1 MIGRTLSHY
10 RIVEPLGA
18 GGMGEVY
25 RARDEKLGRDVAV
38 KVLPADSLGDEA
50 ARRRF
55 RKEAEALVRLS
66 HPHIATLFDVDSAD
80 GTDFIVME
88 VVPGPRS
95 RSDSQDGP
103 LREKEVVRLGTQ
115 LVRGLMAAHE
125 KGIIHRD
132 LKPSNLSLTED
143 GLLKILDFGL
153 VRLVKPGPGVVGETA
168 PTETAAGRAAG
179 RCRTCRRSSCGAGES
194 TPGRTCTRWGR
205 SCSSWRRAGGSSSRR
220 TRSSSPTRSC
230 TRRRR
235 RRAASSR
242 PSRRGSRPSS

>member
-1 MIGRTLSHY
+1 MIGRTLLHY

-38 KVLPADSLGDEA
+38 KVLPADALTDEA

-55 RKEAEALVRLS
+55 HKEAEALVRLS

-88 VVPGPRS
+88 VVPGPTLKERL
-95 RSDSQDGP
+95 QEGP

-153 VRLVKPGPGVVGETA
+153 VRLLQPGLVAGETA

-179 RCRTCRRSSCGAGES
+179 TLPYMS
-194 TPGRTCTRWGR
+194 
-205 SCSSWRRAGGSSSRR
+205 
-220 TRSSSPTRSC
+220 
-230 TRRRR
+230 
-235 RRAASSR
+235 
-242 PSRRGSRPSS
+242 